1 LIPLKENKMYM
12 TFRHKLF
19 CITFLSILSIPSN
32 AQEASAKCP
41 ENTSK
46 AVIAGG
52 GCLLGATLGT
62 FIFPGVGTAIG
73 CATVSLG
80 SWTWAKFRTPE
91 AVQPKECNTKED
103 QSKLPSPE
111 EIALNSRTGGKP

>member
-1 LIPLKENKMYM
+1 MY
-12 TFRHKLF
+12 
-19 CITFLSILSIPSN
+19 LSILSIPAN
-32 AQEASAKCP
+32 AQETSAKCP
-41 ENTSK
+41 ENPSR

-91 AVQPKECNTKED
+91 AVQAKECDTKEV
-103 QSKLPSPE
+103 QSKFPSSE
-111 EIALNSRTGGKP
+111 GVALNSRTGGKP

>member
-1 LIPLKENKMYM
+1 M

-52 GCLLGATLGT
+52 GGAAGCHLGH
-62 FIFPGVGTAIG
+62 IHFPRGRNGNRM
-73 CATVSLG
+73 CHS
-80 SWTWAKFRTPE
+80 KFGI
-91 AVQPKECNTKED
+91 VD
-103 QSKLPSPE
+103 M
-111 EIALNSRTGGKP
+111 GKI

>member
-1 LIPLKENKMYM
+1 MPRKPVQSVRKTLP
-12 TFRHKLF
+12 RQ
-19 CITFLSILSIPSN
+19 SS
-32 AQEASAKCP
+32 P
-41 ENTSK
+41 E
-46 AVIAGG
+46 GG
-52 GCLLGATLGT
+52 GLLGATLGT

-91 AVQPKECNTKED
+91 AVQPKECNTKEV
-103 QSKLPSPE
+103 QSKLPSSE